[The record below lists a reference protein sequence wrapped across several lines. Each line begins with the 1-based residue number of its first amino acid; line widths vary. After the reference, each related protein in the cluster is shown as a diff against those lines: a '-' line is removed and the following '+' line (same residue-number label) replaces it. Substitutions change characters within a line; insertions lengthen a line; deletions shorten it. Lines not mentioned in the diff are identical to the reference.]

1 MSTDPELDFAKL
13 AQPSIFSPSGVD
25 LEEGKT
31 YYYCRC
37 GLTKNANGFCD
48 GSHKKADNGVTP
60 LAFTAK
66 ETQKHWI
73 CQCRQ
78 SANLPFCDGA
88 HKRENGVKKY
98 NEFLLKSNNALK
110 EELEKTKK
118 ALEEA
123 LKK

>member
-1 MSTDPELDFAKL
+1 MIGDDENDALHL
-13 AQPSIFSPSGVD
+13 MCLG
-25 LEEGKT
+25 
-31 YYYCRC
+31 
-37 GLTKNANGFCD
+37 GLTKNPNGFCD
-48 GSHKKADNGVTP
+48 GSHTSLDSGVTP

-66 ETQKHWI
+66 ETKKHWI

-88 HKRENGVKKY
+88 HKQEKGVKKY